1 MPSKFYLIITYK
13 FRTTTTT
20 STTTEQSTES
30 TSNDSEYELPYNHD
44 EDDYELRP
52 VVNNQPVYEKLVK
65 GIQVPPPVQEQI
77 KAQAPQRV
85 QAQLPK
91 GVDKPDE
98 EQQR

>member
-1 MPSKFYLIITYK
+1 M
-13 FRTTTTT
+13 
-20 STTTEQSTES
+20 
-30 TSNDSEYELPYNHD
+30 
-44 EDDYELRP
+44 
-52 VVNNQPVYEKLVK
+52 K